1 MPTGK
6 ATASANANIA
16 FIKYWG
22 NRDAQRRVPLNDS
35 VSMNLDHATTTT
47 TVAFDDH
54 LEQDQVLIA
63 DQEAVPAAH
72 TRVVDQMNRIRALAH
87 METHARVE
95 SHNNFPTAAGIA
107 SSASGFAALTLAGT
121 RAAGLELGEK
131 ELSMLARQASGSA
144 SRSIPAGFVEWV
156 TGSDIDQS
164 YAASIA
170 PPDYWDL
177 HDIIAIVSGEEKTV
191 STTEGHN
198 AAPTSLFLPERLNA
212 LPVRFHRVRRAI
224 LARDLSLLGPAIED
238 EAIEMHMIAMT
249 SRPRILYWAPGTVRI
264 LHEVMRWRNDGL
276 PVYFTLDAGP
286 NVHLICEGK
295 DADRVVELVRALP
308 EVQQVIANAPG
319 GPATITNDIE
329 N

>member
-1 MPTGK
+1 MKSGK
-6 ATASANANIA
+6 ATATACSNVP

-35 VSMNLDHATTTT
+35 ISMNLDHATSTTT
-47 TVAFDDH
+47 ITFDDG
-54 LEQDQVLIA
+54 LKEDEVAIG
-63 DQEAVPAAH
+63 DKPATDLAK
-72 TRVVDQMNRIRALAH
+72 TRVVEHLDRIRALAKI
-87 METHARVE
+87 ETKARVE
-95 SHNNFPTAAGIA
+95 SNNTFPMGVGIA

-121 RAAGLELGEK
+121 RAAGLELSEK

-144 SRSIPAGFVEWV
+144 SRSIPGGFVEWV

-177 HDIIAIVSGEEKTV
+177 RDMIAVVTTVEKAI
-191 STTEGHN
+191 SSTEGHK

-224 LARDLSLLGPAIED
+224 LSKDLALLGPAIED

-249 SRPRILYWAPGTVRI
+249 SRPRILYWAPGTVSV
-264 LHEVMRWRNDGL
+264 LQEVMRWRNDGL
-276 PVYFTLDAGP
+276 AVYFTLDAGP

-295 DADRVVELVRALP
+295 DAEKVAELARQLP
-308 EVQQVIANAPG
+308 EVQGIIPNRPG
-319 GPATITNDIE
+319 GPAQLVS
-329 N
+329 